1 MDNIFIEE
9 TNQAIYHEF
18 VSEIIQDFFLN
29 ESILYGQSSGGET
42 YFMLDSEGFL
52 FNMIC
57 YVKEFITRNF
67 FLEVIEIFKNIPN
80 GILKKK
86 QN

>member
-1 MDNIFIEE
+1 
-9 TNQAIYHEF
+9 
-18 VSEIIQDFFLN
+18 
-29 ESILYGQSSGGET
+29 
-42 YFMLDSEGFL
+42 MLDSEGFL

-67 FLEVIEIFKNIPN
+67 FLEVIKIFKKIPN

-86 QN
+86 KKIDDELKFKTIKD